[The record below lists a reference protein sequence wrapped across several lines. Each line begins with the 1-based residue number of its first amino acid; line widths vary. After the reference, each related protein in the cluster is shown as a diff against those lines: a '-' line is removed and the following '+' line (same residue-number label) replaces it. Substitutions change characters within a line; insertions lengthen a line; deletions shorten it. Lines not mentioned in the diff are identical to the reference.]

1 MQLAHTLARGATAPI
16 RLGLS
21 AGGLGLSV
29 ARTVV
34 DEARR
39 ALGHGGSSANGWS
52 GPRPAP
58 VRSPAPDVR
67 AHGDAL
73 ESVVDVVAPSP
84 PRPSAP
90 EAAAPP
96 PVQPPAAKGPSVPAI
111 PPVRGAKQVDDTPV
125 PVAEF
130 AEPGAEDGAGAQ
142 IHIDP
147 PWDGYDGMTAAQIRE
162 RLASA
167 DSGVAAAVSLYESAG
182 RGRVSVVRAAD
193 SRLRS
198 LAS

>member
-29 ARTVV
+29 ARIVV
-34 DEARR
+34 EEARR
-39 ALGHGGSSANGWS
+39 ALGHDGSSANGWS
-52 GPRPAP
+52 GSPPAA
-58 VRSPAPDVR
+58 VRSPAPDIR
-67 AHGDAL
+67 AHGDPL
-73 ESVVDVVAPSP
+73 ESVVDVVAPSSP
-84 PRPSAP
+84 PSVP

-96 PVQPPAAKGPSVPAI
+96 PVAPPEAKGPAMPTV
-111 PPVRGAKQVDDTPV
+111 PPVAGAKQVDDTPV

-130 AEPGAEDGAGAQ
+130 AEAGAEDGAGAE
-142 IHIDP
+142 IHVDP
-147 PWDGYDGMTAAQIRE
+147 PWDGYEGMTAAQISE

-167 DSGVAAAVSLYESAG
+167 DGGVAAAVSLYESAG

-193 SRLRS
+193 RRLRS

>member
-1 MQLAHTLARGATAPI
+1 MQLAHILARGATAPI

-34 DEARR
+34 EEARR
-39 ALGHGGSSANGWS
+39 ALGRDEPPANGWS
-52 GPRPAP
+52 GPSPPP

-67 AHGDAL
+67 GQGDPL

-84 PRPSAP
+84 VPTV
-90 EAAAPP
+90 P
-96 PVQPPAAKGPSVPAI
+96 PVT
-111 PPVRGAKQVDDTPV
+111 GAKQVDDEPV

-130 AEPGAEDGAGAQ
+130 AEAGAEDGAGAQ
-142 IHIDP
+142 IHVDP
-147 PWDGYDGMTAAQIRE
+147 PWDGYDKMTAAQIRE

-167 DSGVAAAVSLYESAG
+167 DSGLAAAVSLYEGAG
-182 RGRVSVVRAAD
+182 RGRVSVVDAAGR
-193 SRLRS
+193 RLRALDS
-198 LAS
+198 